1 LNNHFRSAAAVALLT
16 LIGTCAA
23 RSGLKT
29 PLEESLASL
38 STVDKEG
45 QGHAAAQQAM
55 RCLSTAKAA
64 DLPAILTALDRAS
77 PLGANWIRNA
87 FETVSDR
94 ELRQKHPLPVHQLE
108 KFVRDRSHQPRARRL
123 AYELLVKVDPSTPD
137 RLIPGMLLDPAPEF
151 RRDAVA
157 LKIAEAAKVDPK
169 LDKPQAVRL
178 YRQALSGAIHDD
190 QVKTI
195 AAALEKLGQK
205 VNITEHFAFLTR
217 FSVIGPFD
225 NHDGKLLETVYP
237 PETEIRLDAQYD
249 GKLGMVSWQPLA
261 TTNDYGIVDIAKQVH
276 PYKGA
281 TMYLL
286 AEFHSPQERPIELRL
301 ATQNAWKIWLNEKL
315 LFARNEYHR
324 GSVFDQYRLPAQM
337 RAGRNTILLKICQDE
352 EKEDWA
358 QSYQFQLRVCDSNGS
373 GIRSQPISVSGGQ
386 R

>member
-1 LNNHFRSAAAVALLT
+1 MNIYFRTAAALALLT
-16 LIGTCAA
+16 LIGTGAA
-23 RSGLKT
+23 WSSPET
-29 PLEESLASL
+29 PLQESLASL
-38 STVDKEG
+38 SAVDKEG
-45 QGHAAAQQAM
+45 QGHAAAQEAM
-55 RCLSTAKAA
+55 RGLCSAKAA
-64 DLPAILTALDRAS
+64 DLPAILSALDHAS

-87 FETVSDR
+87 FETVADR
-94 ELRQKHPLPVHQLE
+94 ELRQKHPLPVDQLE

-123 AYELLVKVDPSTPD
+123 AYELLVKVDPSTTD
-137 RLIPGMLLDPAPEF
+137 RMIPGMLLDPAPEF

-169 LDKPQAVRL
+169 LDKPKAARL
-178 YRQALSGAIHDD
+178 YREALSGAIHDD
-190 QVKTI
+190 QVKAI

-205 VNITEHFAFLTR
+205 VNITDHFAFLTR
-217 FSVIGPFD
+217 YSVIGPFD

-237 PETEIRLDAQYD
+237 PETEIRLDAKYD
-249 GKLGMVSWQPLA
+249 GKLGKVSWQPLA

-286 AEFHSPQERPIELRL
+286 AEFHSPQARPIELRL

-373 GIRSQPISVSGGQ
+373 GVRSQPISVSGGK
-386 R
+386 

>member
-1 LNNHFRSAAAVALLT
+1 LNNYFRSAAAVALLT
-16 LIGTCAA
+16 LFGTGAA
-23 RSGLKT
+23 WSGPKT

-38 STVDKEG
+38 SAVDKEG

-55 RCLSTAKAA
+55 RVLSAAKAA
-64 DLPAILTALDRAS
+64 DLPAILAALDHAS

-87 FETVSDR
+87 FETVADNA
-94 ELRQKHPLPVHQLE
+94 LRQKHPLPVDQLD

-123 AYELLVKVDPSTPD
+123 AYELLVKVDPSTAD

-157 LKIAEAAKVDPK
+157 LKIAEATKVDSK

-178 YRQALSGAIHDD
+178 YREALSGAIHDD

-205 VNITEHFAFLTR
+205 VNITDHFAFLTR
-217 FSVIGPFD
+217 YSVIGPFD
-225 NHDGKLLETVYP
+225 NQNGKLLETVYP
-237 PETEIRLDAQYD
+237 PETEIRLDAKYD
-249 GKLGMVSWQPLA
+249 GKLGKVAWQPLA

-286 AEFHSPQERPIELRL
+286 AEFHSPQARPIELRL

-373 GIRSQPISVSGGQ
+373 GIRSQPISVSGGK
-386 R
+386 